1 MADNKEAEASKQEV
15 VTSLNNHDVNN
26 HDVNNHCAIDLKD
39 DQANHT
45 ESNDAMKEPVEENN
59 HVAAAVI
66 PSVCEGAKNAMMAK
80 NSCDDVA
87 SSPVIVPDEQ
97 PDAASASHDISDS
110 QKDSSYSQDDNTSQ
124 DDSGVRVDIESDLSD
139 IKDVTPSSNQR
150 TSNSV
155 GDIDSQMA
163 DIDKTADKLD
173 SVCSMIPIPDSSSDQ
188 NQHSDCSSSS
198 RSSKDVF
205 MDAQEDFS
213 NDSCKNMGA
222 GDVPMGK
229 KDDSGIDME
238 KTPDKSSSAKSTES
252 VNSTDAPEAVG
263 GASSDKESV
272 NNLTDQLEEFYASL
286 PPGTSEKEKQSVAE
300 TFAVD
305 FDTSSDAG
313 KAVSLPPA
321 YVVCGKVIYSVMSVS
336 QVCLSV
342 QKKIGGGGPQVN

>member
-1 MADNKEAEASKQEV
+1 MLSWSFRDMADNKEAEASKEEV
-15 VTSLNNHDVNN
+15 VTSLNNHEVNN
-26 HDVNNHCAIDLKD
+26 HDVNNHCAIDLKE

-66 PSVCEGAKNAMMAK
+66 PSVCGDARSAVSSDALMAK

-139 IKDVTPSSNQR
+139 IKDVTTSSNQR

-163 DIDKTADKLD
+163 DIDKTADRLD
-173 SVCSMIPIPDSSSDQ
+173 SACSMIPIPDSSSDQ

-313 KAVSLPPA
+313 KAVSLPPHT
-321 YVVCGKVIYSVMSVS
+321 
-336 QVCLSV
+336 
-342 QKKIGGGGPQVN
+342 